1 MHNYRFIEN
10 PKTNRK
16 VKSDGKIGRQI
27 LKNYLMEITG
37 GSCGYNLKTARCGKK
52 FKNNPEWCELS
63 NKGRCKKSKQGRI
76 EAPVKKPTVAP
87 VHAAVAPVH
96 AAVAPVHAAV
106 APAHVGIKSSLLK
119 LRNCKL
125 PKNFEYV
132 KQLGSEGKDGMTLLA
147 KNNADGKHYAV
158 KIFRPKKS
166 MRQIQKEYDFL
177 KAAAIAGLAPKV
189 IDLGVLNENNK
200 CFMMEALD
208 KTLKELIKEQGGSLT
223 KNQRDQIVK
232 LYEGLTEIGIL
243 HNDDNV
249 LLNIMCRVRDNKLF
263 LIDFGMSRAI
273 TKKDIK
279 IRGPNPNLRSIPLN
293 LQHALR
299 KTTHNFRKIIDDYEN
314 KHGVIIDIINYRIK
328 QKEKRVKDRIKALM
342 DKSKKKSKK

>member
-76 EAPVKKPTVAP
+76 EAPVKKPTVTP

-96 AAVAPVHAAV
+96 AAVASAHAAV

-132 KQLGSEGKDGMTLLA
+132 KQLGSEGKDGG
-147 KNNADGKHYAV
+147 DGATGGQ
-158 KIFRPKKS
+158 
-166 MRQIQKEYDFL
+166 RQGRY
-177 KAAAIAGLAPKV
+177 
-189 IDLGVLNENNK
+189 
-200 CFMMEALD
+200 
-208 KTLKELIKEQGGSLT
+208 
-223 KNQRDQIVK
+223 
-232 LYEGLTEIGIL
+232 
-243 HNDDNV
+243 
-249 LLNIMCRVRDNKLF
+249 
-263 LIDFGMSRAI
+263 SRC
-273 TKKDIK
+273 
-279 IRGPNPNLRSIPLN
+279 
-293 LQHALR
+293 
-299 KTTHNFRKIIDDYEN
+299 
-314 KHGVIIDIINYRIK
+314 
-328 QKEKRVKDRIKALM
+328 
-342 DKSKKKSKK
+342 